1 MWSFR
6 TWVVRHAI
14 VVEPDVPVTLSLVLP
29 EVLLPPW
36 CPVLN
41 PLMIAVAPPVEL
53 QAQSLLIALRRHPMK
68 KFRSAT
74 EELPSGA
81 PLHLTDKTYVATAN
95 DVIMD
100 RYLVLSSLG
109 RGSFGTVVRTVDKVT
124 GTGVAIK
131 VLHKDEDLNVDPR
144 EKLFAAVLD
153 YGSIW
158 ASSAS
163 PLSCAKAL
171 CATFPVTPGRQLV
184 EIAYQMGLLPSVR
197 VIPDLHSLGSS
208 TVISS
213 PTTSPCSAETVT
225 VRWLDAITGFHDK
238 DDKPLTLLGRVGN
251 RGYRAPEISFGTVWS
266 FGVDTFALGCVIAE
280 LYLGRDLF
288 PADMMREHLAM
299 VDKLVGPFSE
309 EYAHSIEDKL
319 PGTFSFVGRVA
330 IRFPRAGVALS
341 AEEHGEPMRRLE
353 NLKPLSATIHDTLL
367 YDLVRKLM
375 MPDPVERL
383 EMDAAAKH
391 AYFDVLAKLQ
401 WQ

>member
-1 MWSFR
+1 
-6 TWVVRHAI
+6 
-14 VVEPDVPVTLSLVLP
+14 
-29 EVLLPPW
+29 
-36 CPVLN
+36 
-41 PLMIAVAPPVEL
+41 
-53 QAQSLLIALRRHPMK
+53 MK

-131 VLHKDEDLNVDPR
+131 VLHKDEDLNVDPQR
-144 EKLFAAVLD
+144 EVRLYHKLLSGCRPQIELFAAVLD
-153 YGSIW
+153 YGEHMGFKCIAFELCQSTLCDVVRGFSGL
-158 ASSAS
+158 A
-163 PLSCAKAL
+163 PL
-171 CATFPVTPGRQLV
+171 PGRQLV
-184 EIAYQMGLLPSVR
+184 EIAYQMVSATEY
-197 VIPDLHSLGSS
+197 LHSLG
-208 TVISS
+208 IIHCDLK
-213 PTTSPCSAETVT
+213 PDNIALCSAETVT

-238 DDKPLTLLGRVGN
+238 KILKSTQIRVLDLGTAVDQDDKPLTLLGRVGN